1 MLFFTTEIFNND
13 SSFWILVRSFDFF
26 SLSMAVR
33 TGVTTLTNA
42 VSGQSQNCS
51 GNLEIS
57 P

>member
-13 SSFWILVRSFDFF
+13 SSFWILVRLFNIF

-33 TGVTTLTNA
+33 TGVTTLGNA